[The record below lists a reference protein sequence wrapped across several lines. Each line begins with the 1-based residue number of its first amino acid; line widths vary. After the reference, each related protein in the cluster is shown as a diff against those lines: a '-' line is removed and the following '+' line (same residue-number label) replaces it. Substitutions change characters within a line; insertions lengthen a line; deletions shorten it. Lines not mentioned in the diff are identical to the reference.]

1 MMTITNETGAA
12 ILRRA
17 AELVDQGHVKGTAAT
32 DKDGFTVATV
42 SEKACKF
49 CAIGAIGRASWDIYQ
64 ASDFHDCSRKVIRIV
79 AGYGVSKG
87 IIDPVHGPLPDTQ
100 VSYWND
106 ACERKPEEVSKL
118 FRDVADAVE
127 KDAASC

>member
-1 MMTITNETGAA
+1 MMNITMETSAA

-17 AELVDQGHVKGTAAT
+17 AELVDNGHVKGTAAT
-32 DKDGFTVATV
+32 DKEGFTVATV

-49 CAIGAIGRASWDIYQ
+49 CAIGAIGRASWDVYQ
-64 ASDFHDCSRKVIRIV
+64 LADFHDCSRKVVRIV
-79 AGYGVSKG
+79 AQYGVANG
-87 IIDPVHGPLPDTQ
+87 VIDPSNGPLPDTQ

-118 FRDVADAVE
+118 LRDVADAVE
-127 KDAASC
+127 KDAA

>member
-1 MMTITNETGAA
+1 MVQITAETSAA

-17 AELVDQGHVKGTAAT
+17 AELVDSGHVKGTAAT
-32 DKDGFTVATV
+32 DKEEFTVATV

-64 ASDFHDCSRKVIRIV
+64 LTDFHDYSRKVVRIV
-79 AGYGVSKG
+79 AQYGVAKG
-87 IIDPVHGPLPDTQ
+87 VIDPSNGPLPDTQ

-106 ACERKPEEVSKL
+106 ACERKPEEVSGL
-118 FRDVADAVE
+118 LREIASEIE
-127 KDAASC
+127 KGAI